1 MVMPRMPFSAPS
13 GPVPGMG
20 QPAALPPMAAP
31 SPPAAPPLPSPSQPD
46 LMGLLDKLLAT
57 PAQPKYPPGYKK
69 PKKPERAKVLERA
82 QVSKQAYQPY
92 LDDIAD
98 TYRRMRFQVAGYLTE
113 TDRLARSLGGQT
125 AYVSSALRDAF
136 NRAVAYHAA
145 RPIAWSVDE
154 YDPDKAS
161 DSQKI
166 EDFSYYLR
174 KKFERSWVERG
185 NRALK
190 QDEAWGMLLFGMLA
204 ARVTPDLTNTHC
216 PFDFVLKDP
225 CTVYPVWGRAG
236 AVKTLESVYC
246 ITKMPAQQVLAD
258 YFSDDPPAK
267 VMEALKPH
275 IEATM
280 GRSAEVEVVEYWDTW
295 WRGVFIQSTDVD
307 LVPITEHKYG
317 CVPFIIQYG
326 PGGEPMYARSP
337 DESWSQYDD
346 STYMAGDK
354 ERTFKSAGFVG
365 PMKLAHDQREGFGA
379 RVQEAVLKGFNPP
392 KIVETTAAGADGYE
406 PPEIDTTIGGTTYLK
421 AGEERV
427 QAVPT
432 SPPAA
437 DASLLMTMLGQDAQ
451 TNLLNP
457 GFSNAADKSNIS
469 GTARSSM
476 AEEGREEQSGWDEAL
491 ELFRGRVMAHAVKL
505 WRNFGHLSRYGT
517 GKKQPL
523 YIPRRNPGEGES
535 RSYEL
540 TPDVIDNVDCDVI
553 CTMNGL
559 RLSEMI
565 PFGQAAQMFGPDG
578 LGIWDMN
585 LIAQKAGVTD
595 LQRIQANNRIHRAV
609 RKAED
614 LEEFA
619 KIFSVPQGL
628 IHNIKIAGTPEE
640 AQGAEEALSLWMQA
654 VVQPMMAQL
663 QQSMQPPAPPG
674 AAPPGTEAIGGIPGG
689 PNTAAAVGQLP
700 GPGSGPQGPTGNPS
714 PPPPGSYRIEP

>member
-1 MVMPRMPFSAPS
+1 
-13 GPVPGMG
+13 
-20 QPAALPPMAAP
+20 
-31 SPPAAPPLPSPSQPD
+31 
-46 LMGLLDKLLAT
+46 MGLLDSLLQT

-69 PKKPERAKVLERA
+69 PKKPERGKLLERA
-82 QVSKQAYQPY
+82 QISKMAYQPY

-98 TYRRMRFQVAGYLTE
+98 TYRRMRFQTSGYLTE
-113 TDRLARSLGGQT
+113 TDRLARELGRQT

-136 NRAVAYHAA
+136 NRAVAYHAS

-154 YDPDKAS
+154 YDPEKAG
-161 DSQKI
+161 DAQKI

-174 KKFERSWVERG
+174 KKFERTWVERG

-190 QDEAWGMLLFGMLA
+190 QDEAWGMLFFGNLS
-204 ARVTPDLTNTHC
+204 ARITLDLTNTHC
-216 PFDFVLKDP
+216 PFDFTLVDP

-236 AVKTLESVYC
+236 AVKTLEAVYR
-246 ITKMPAQQVLAD
+246 IVKMPAQQALAD
-258 YFSDDPPAK
+258 YFSDDPPKAVK
-267 VMEALKPH
+267 DALAAS
-275 IEATM
+275 IDATM
-280 GRSAEVEVVEYWDTW
+280 GRAAEVEVVEYYDTW
-295 WRGVFIQSTDVD
+295 WRGVFIQGTDVD
-307 LVPITEHKYG
+307 LIPLTEHKYG
-317 CVPFIIQYG
+317 CVPFVIQYG
-326 PGGEPMYARSP
+326 PGGEPTYSRSP
-337 DESWSQYDD
+337 DESWSQYSDT
-346 STYMAGDK
+346 SYQSGDQ
-354 ERTFKSAGFVG
+354 ERIYKAAGFVG
-365 PMKLAHDQREGFGA
+365 PMKMGHDQREGFGT
-379 RVQEAVLKGFNPP
+379 RVLDATLKGFNPP
-392 KIVETTAAGADGYE
+392 VILETTASGADEYNY
-406 PPEIDTTIGGTTYLK
+406 PEIDRTEGGTTYLK
-421 AGEERV
+421 AGEERA

-437 DASLLMTMLGQDAQ
+437 DTSLMMTLLGTDAQ
-451 TNLLNP
+451 TNLLNA

-505 WRNFGHLSRYGT
+505 WRNFGHLSRYGS

-595 LQRIQANNRIHRAV
+595 LQRIQANNRVHRAV

-619 KIFSVPQGL
+619 KLFSVPQGL
-628 IHNIKIAGTPEE
+628 IAAIKAAHSEEE
-640 AQGAEEALSLWMQA
+640 AQGATEALDVWMKA
-654 VVQPMMAQL
+654 VVEPMMAQIG
-663 QQSMQPPAPPG
+663 QSMAPPAPPG
-674 AAPPGTEAIGGIPGG
+674 AGPPGTEAIGGIPGG
-689 PNTAAAVGQLP
+689 TNTAAAQGQLP